1 MSINHH
7 ELPAL
12 DNSWARS
19 SFLWHI

>member
-12 DNSWARS
+12 ENSWARS